1 MDEDVDRMPWGQ
13 AKLELVKKLSSS
25 KSKAKDDLR
34 LCFEFANEGEAD
46 TARAQY
52 MIHAKNAIK
61 GAFDEAIVIYDAA
74 AFAKL
79 KDNA

>member
-46 TARAQY
+46 TARA
-52 MIHAKNAIK
+52 
-61 GAFDEAIVIYDAA
+61 
-74 AFAKL
+74 
-79 KDNA
+79 